1 MRKQKIFLMMIILIF
16 IFLLNINA
24 TYATDEM
31 KIISDKSVVEAEEE
45 VGLNIDIENKE
56 VQAFT
61 LEIYWDRAM
70 LEYISGPKNSNN
82 LGNRIIYTWINE
94 SGKEHEKINIETF
107 KFKALQ
113 DGSANIAVTGEFY
126 NLNGDEIQIDDA
138 NLEVKVGKNEEE
150 NIEGIEE
157 AVYQENNNVSDDNT
171 NLSILRLDQEGIS
184 PDFNKDIKEYYFIA
198 NNTINDLGIT
208 AIPENSGATVTV
220 TGNKNLK
227 IGENTIE
234 IKVESKDKSKT
245 SIYKIYVSK
254 TDNIELANANLET
267 LAIRQGTLEP
277 EFDSNMT
284 KYKVEIANEIDKI
297 DLLAVP
303 QKENATVKIIGNGEM
318 KEGDNLVQ
326 IVVLAENGTTNKKYE
341 VLVHRRNGEEEKK
354 YEEEREYQAER
365 LSTVLEEEKQKEI
378 NNDKRDE
385 NKSYMLLVVV
395 LASIIVIVITVFIY
409 RYKLKNKSAK
419 KK

>member
-1 MRKQKIFLMMIILIF
+1 MKRIYILIILIF
-16 IFLLNINA
+16 ILLFNINA
-24 TYATDEM
+24 TFAADEM
-31 KIISDKSVVEAEEE
+31 RIISDKSTMEAEEE
-45 VGLNIDIENKE
+45 VGLNIEIENKE

-61 LEIYWDRAM
+61 LEIYWDRTM
-70 LEYISGPKNSNN
+70 LEYISGPDNSNN

-94 SGKEHEKINIETF
+94 SGKDHEKINIETF

-113 DGSANIAVTGEFY
+113 DDNANVAVTGEFY

-138 NLEVKVGKNEEE
+138 NLEVKVGKNEKENVEE
-150 NIEGIEE
+150 IEE
-157 AVYQENNNVSDDNT
+157 AAYQEMENVSDDNT
-171 NLSILRLDQEGIS
+171 NLSVLRLDQEGIS

-208 AIPENSGATVTV
+208 AIPENSGATVTI

-227 IGENTIE
+227 LGENTID

-267 LAIRQGTLEP
+267 LAIRQGVLEP

-284 KYKVEIANEIDKI
+284 RYKVEIANSIDKI

-318 KEGDNLVQ
+318 REGDNLVQ
-326 IVVLAENGTTNKKYE
+326 VIVSAENGTTNKKYE
-341 VLVHRRNGEEEKK
+341 VLVHRRNGEEEQK

-378 NNDKRDE
+378 NNDKEAE
-385 NKSYMLLVVV
+385 NKSYMLF
-395 LASIIVIVITVFIY
+395 IVIATSVIVIGITVFIY
-409 RYKLKNKSAK
+409 RYKLNKK
-419 KK
+419 

>member
-1 MRKQKIFLMMIILIF
+1 MKRIYILIILIF
-16 IFLLNINA
+16 ILLFNINA
-24 TYATDEM
+24 TFAADEM
-31 KIISDKSVVEAEEE
+31 RIISDKSTMEAEEE
-45 VGLNIDIENKE
+45 VGLNIEIENKE

-61 LEIYWDRAM
+61 LEIYWDRTM
-70 LEYISGPKNSNN
+70 LEYISGPDNSNN

-94 SGKEHEKINIETF
+94 SGKDHEKINIETF

-113 DGSANIAVTGEFY
+113 DDNANVAVTGEFY

-138 NLEVKVGKNEEE
+138 NLEVKVGKNEKENVEE
-150 NIEGIEE
+150 IEE
-157 AVYQENNNVSDDNT
+157 AAYQEMENVSDDNT
-171 NLSILRLDQEGIS
+171 NLSVLRLDQEGIS

-208 AIPENSGATVTV
+208 AIPENSGATVTI

-227 IGENTIE
+227 LGENTID

-267 LAIRQGTLEP
+267 LAIRQGVLEP

-284 KYKVEIANEIDKI
+284 RYKVEIANSIDKI

-303 QKENATVKIIGNGEM
+303 QKENATVKIIGNGDM

-326 IVVLAENGTTNKKYE
+326 VIVSAENGTTNKKYE
-341 VLVHRRNGEEEKK
+341 VLVHRRNGEEEQK

-378 NNDKRDE
+378 NNDKGAE
-385 NKSYMLLVVV
+385 NKSYIPFIVILV
-395 LASIIVIVITVFIY
+395 AVIVIGMVIFIY
-409 RYKLKNKSAK
+409 RYKLKNKFEK